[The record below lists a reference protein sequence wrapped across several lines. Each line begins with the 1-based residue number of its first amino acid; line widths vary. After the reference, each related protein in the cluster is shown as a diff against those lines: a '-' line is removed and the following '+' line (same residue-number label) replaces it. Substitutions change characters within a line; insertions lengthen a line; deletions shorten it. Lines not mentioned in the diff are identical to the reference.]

1 MGGSKSRACNVIA
14 RSIWQFA
21 LERNNFLS
29 SAYMPRKQNTLADSK
44 SRVFNDR
51 TEWMLNPEGFQK
63 LFQFW
68 GPFEID
74 LFASRLN
81 KQIDNYV

>member
-14 RSIWQFA
+14 RSIWKFA

-29 SAYMPRKQNTLADSK
+29 SAHMPGKQNTLAYSK

-51 TEWMLNPEGFQK
+51 TEWMLNPEVFQK
-63 LFQFW
+63 LSQMW